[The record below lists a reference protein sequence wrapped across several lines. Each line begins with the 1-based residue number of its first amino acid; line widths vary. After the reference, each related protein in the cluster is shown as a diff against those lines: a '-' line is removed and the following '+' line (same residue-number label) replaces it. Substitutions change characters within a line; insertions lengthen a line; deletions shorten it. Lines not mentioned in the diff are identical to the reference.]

1 MSCATGGKAG
11 ENRGLWQAPLWAVQR
26 PAKAARVTATSS
38 RISAFADRWPKLL
51 ALVLGAVSAT
61 GFAPLNLWP
70 LTLLAFAGWMAL
82 VARSPKGWRAFGVGW
97 AFGVGHFTV
106 GLNWIATA
114 FTYQAAMPAWLGW
127 VAVVLLALYLAI
139 YPALAAWGA
148 WLVRFLTGPV
158 VPLRRVKGAPRALPF
173 TVITSSY
180 LLSFAGMW
188 ILTEWL
194 RSWVFTGFAW
204 NPLAAV
210 ALAGNIAGILGE
222 NYLELIGTYGVSG
235 IVVVWS
241 AMVAASIEQYLV
253 LQALKQRGIADPRE
267 QDSLRGAP
275 LEEFDNRRF
284 AKVLAV
290 GTALALLI
298 MVGGIFLSSTRDYPS
313 SPPKG
318 ETFEEMIARIK
329 AEQGTPITVVQPNV
343 GQQDKWEGSKA
354 DANFAKLARLT
365 APKDDAPR
373 LILWPEAAIPDYL
386 ETGYPAVYYD
396 RSPAEARG
404 RLTSLMNAGD
414 VMLLGAL
421 KLELDGGGEV
431 VGARNAVMTVH
442 ADGTL
447 GPRYDKAHLVP
458 YGEYLPMRSILSTIG
473 LSRLA
478 PGDIDFWPGPGPH
491 TLDLGEFGRIGLQ
504 ICYEIIFSG
513 QVVDRSHRPDFI
525 FNPSNDAWFGGWGPP
540 QHLAQARLRA
550 IEEGLPV
557 IRATP
562 TGISA
567 VIDADGRVLESIPMH
582 VAGRIDTV
590 VPKAHEPTLFARFGN
605 VLPVGFALL
614 LLAAA
619 IAFRR
624 RGR

>member
-1 MSCATGGKAG
+1 M
-11 ENRGLWQAPLWAVQR
+11 
-26 PAKAARVTATSS
+26 TAISS
-38 RISAFADRWPKLL
+38 RIIAFADRWPKLL
-51 ALVLGAVSAT
+51 ALALGAVSAT

-70 LTLLAFAGWMAL
+70 LTLLAFAGWIAL
-82 VARSPKGWRAFGVGW
+82 VARSFKGRRALGIGW
-97 AFGVGHFTV
+97 AFGVGHFAI

-127 VAVVLLALYLAI
+127 VAVLLLALYLAV

-148 WLVRFLTGPV
+148 WQVRQRPATEPSYILAF
-158 VPLRRVKGAPRALPF
+158 AALW
-173 TVITSSY
+173 
-180 LLSFAGMW
+180 A
-188 ILTEWL
+188 LTEWL

-204 NPLAAV
+204 NPLGAIAAGPF
-210 ALAGNIAGILGE
+210 ASAAIW
-222 NYLELIGTYGVSG
+222 IGTYGIGALILLVAG
-235 IVVVWS
+235 ALPLLAARRWK
-241 AMVAASIEQYLV
+241 AAALVAAGPGLLTAAAI
-253 LQALKQRGIADPRE
+253 AGIA
-267 QDSLRGAP
+267 SASVTVAINGKAMNAP
-275 LEEFDNRRF
+275 
-284 AKVLAV
+284 
-290 GTALALLI
+290 
-298 MVGGIFLSSTRDYPS
+298 S
-313 SPPKG
+313 
-318 ETFEEMIARIK
+318 RI
-329 AEQGTPITVVQPNV
+329 PITVVQPNV

-365 APKDDAPR
+365 APKDDVPR

-386 ETGYPAVYYD
+386 ETGYPPVYYD

-404 RLTSLMNAGD
+404 RLTSLMNPGD

-421 KLELDGGGEV
+421 KLEFDRRGEA

-442 ADGTL
+442 SDGTL
-447 GPRYDKAHLVP
+447 GARYDKAHLVP
-458 YGEYLPMRSILSTIG
+458 YGEYLPMRPILSAIG

-491 TLDLGEFGRIGLQ
+491 TLDLGRFGRAGLQ

-513 QVVDRSHRPDFI
+513 QVVDRTHRPDFI

-567 VIDADGRVLESIPMH
+567 VIDADGRVRESIPMH
-582 VAGRIDTV
+582 TAGRIDTV
-590 VPKAHEPTLFARFGN
+590 IPRPHAPTLFALYGN
-605 VLPVGFALL
+605 MLPVGFALL